1 MEPYLL
7 FVTKVGNSQMSK
19 PKIAIII
26 SSTRETRFADKP
38 AQWLLEKA
46 KARTDFDVE
55 LVDLRDFDLPFF
67 NEAASN
73 LWMPSQDPKAVA
85 WQKKVAEYDGYIFL
99 VAEYNRSITAALKN
113 ALDQAYVEW
122 NKKPAAYVGYGSV
135 GAARAIEQLRLINV
149 ELQMVP
155 VRHGVHIGGSEFFTV
170 WGGGKNEP
178 MAAIEPVIEPSL
190 NDLFD
195 NLTWWANT
203 TKVAREQ
210 DAERQAAE

>member
-1 MEPYLL
+1 
-7 FVTKVGNSQMSK
+7 MSK

-38 AQWLLEKA
+38 AAWLLDL
-46 KARTDFDVE
+46 ARQRSEIDVE

-67 NEAASN
+67 NEVASN
-73 LWMPSQDPKAVA
+73 AWAPTQDPKAIA
-85 WQKKVAEYDGYIFL
+85 WQKKVAEFDGYIFL

-122 NKKPAAYVGYGSV
+122 GRKPAAYVGYGSV

-155 VRHGVHIGGSEFFTV
+155 VRHGVHIGGSEFYTV
-170 WGGGKNEP
+170 WSGAGNQP
-178 MAAIEPVIEPSL
+178 MSAIEGAIGPSAKDML
-190 NDLFD
+190 D
-195 NLTWWANT
+195 NLVWWTNA
-203 TKVAREQ
+203 TKEAREADVQ
-210 DAERQAAE
+210 KEAAE